1 LARIPDSVID
11 EVRTRA
17 DIVAV
22 IGRYVTLRKAGR
34 QFQGL
39 CPFHDEKTP
48 SFQVSP
54 DKQVFYCFGC
64 QTSGNVISFLMKHNG
79 LEFPEA
85 VGVLARE
92 LGVAIPE
99 RGEGEGRSAAL
110 YHANDAAL
118 EYFRASLRG
127 SEGAPARAHLARR
140 GIPEDLIER
149 FQIGYA
155 PARWDG
161 LISHL
166 RGDKALRE
174 ASLGAGLLKRRETG
188 DGFYDAFRDRVIFPI
203 AEPGGRLLGFGGRAL
218 SEDGGPKYI
227 NSAESAV
234 YHKSRV
240 LFGLPLAVD
249 AIRKAGR
256 TIVVEGY
263 FDVLG
268 LHRAGLAEAVAPCG
282 TALTEEHARRLHR
295 YAPEVVLLFDGDA
308 AGQRA
313 AERCL
318 PLLLAEGLRVRAAFL
333 PAGEDPDSLVQKS
346 GAPALRAIVDAA
358 EPLLDHLIERAVKGA
373 VDHAWQAADVTRQ
386 LAPFVRA
393 IPDAVERAA
402 YQRRLASYLQLPADA
417 LAASIGDPESVPA
430 SVVPVPA
437 AAAARRKLRPEE
449 LDPVVVTLL
458 AAALAFEGAARHL
471 ERVESDWI
479 PEGINRELYA
489 TLSQAISAHGHAAA
503 AHLLSPENAEAAPEI
518 AELVGRLTAREQ
530 GDARSAEQAA
540 LDCVQRLQRRA
551 LEARN
556 RALEAQLEKCT
567 DRERENA
574 LLEEKQR
581 LLALRKALG
590 AGIAQT

>member
-48 SFQVSP
+48 SFQVSS

-64 QTSGNVISFLMKHNG
+64 QASGNVISFLMKHNG

-92 LGVAIPE
+92 LGVAMPS
-99 RGEGEGRSAAL
+99 RDEGEGRSSAL
-110 YHANDAAL
+110 YRANDAAL

-161 LISHL
+161 LLSHL
-166 RGDKALRE
+166 RNDKALRE
-174 ASLGAGLLKRRETG
+174 AALGAGLFKRRETG
-188 DGFYDAFRDRVIFPI
+188 DGLYDAFRDRVMFPI

-218 SEDGGPKYI
+218 SDDGGPKYI

-256 TIVVEGY
+256 AIVVEGY

-268 LHRAGLAEAVAPCG
+268 MHRAGLAEAVAPCG

-295 YAPEVVLLFDGDA
+295 YAPESVLLFDGDA

-346 GAPALRAIVDAA
+346 GAAALRAIVDAA

-402 YQRRLASYLQLPADA
+402 YQRRLASYLQLPVDA
-417 LAASIGDPESVPA
+417 LVASMGAAEA
-430 SVVPVPA
+430 AAPA
-437 AAAARRKLRPEE
+437 AAVAARPAAARRKLRLED

-458 AAALAFEGAARHL
+458 SAALGSQSAARHL
-471 ERVESDWI
+471 ERVEDDWI
-479 PEGINRELYA
+479 PEGINREFYA
-489 TLSQAISAHGHAAA
+489 TLAQAIAIHGQAAA
-503 AHLLSPENAEAAPEI
+503 AHVLSPENAQGDPEI
-518 AELVGRLTAREQ
+518 ADLVARLAAREQ
-530 GDARSAEQAA
+530 GDERSAEQAA
-540 LDCVQRLQRRA
+540 LDCVLRLERRTLDARIHA
-551 LEARN
+551 LK
-556 RALEAQLEKCT
+556 AQLETCT
-567 DRERENA
+567 DSQQGIA
-574 LLEEKQR
+574 LLEQQQQFM
-581 LLALRKALG
+581 ALRKKLG
-590 AGIAQT
+590 AGIAHS

>member
-22 IGRYVTLRKAGR
+22 IGRYVTLRKSGR

-54 DKQVFYCFGC
+54 EKQVFYCFGC
-64 QTSGNVISFLMKHNG
+64 QASGNVISFLMKHNG

-92 LGVAIPE
+92 LGVPIPE
-99 RGEGEGRSAAL
+99 RGEGGGRSSAI
-110 YHANDAAL
+110 YRANDAAH
-118 EYFRASLRG
+118 EFFRASLRG
-127 SEGAPARAHLARR
+127 PDGAPARAHLARR
-140 GIPEDLIER
+140 GIPGDLIER

-161 LISHL
+161 LLSQL

-174 ASLGAGLLKRRETG
+174 AALGAGLLKRRETG

-249 AIRKAGR
+249 AIRKASR
-256 TIVVEGY
+256 AIVVEGY

-268 LHRAGLAEAVAPCG
+268 LHRAGFAETVAPCG
-282 TALTEEHARRLHR
+282 TALSEEHAKRLHR
-295 YAPEVVLLFDGDA
+295 YTPEVVLLFDGDA

-333 PAGEDPDSLVQKS
+333 PAGEDPDSLVQRS
-346 GAPALRAIVDAA
+346 GAAALRGIVDAA

-373 VDHAWQAADVTRQ
+373 GDHAWQAADVTRQ
-386 LAPFVRA
+386 LAPFLRA

-402 YQRRLASYLQLPADA
+402 YQRRLASYLQLPVDA
-417 LAASIGDPESVPA
+417 LAASMEAHEGSPGAPVLASRPVDP
-430 SVVPVPA
+430 
-437 AAAARRKLRPEE
+437 RRELRLED

-458 AAALAFEGAARHL
+458 CAALTCEPAARHL

-489 TLSQAISAHGHAAA
+489 TLSQAITRYGQAAA
-503 AHLLSPENAEAAPEI
+503 AHVLSPEHTQVDPEVSLLI
-518 AELVGRLTAREQ
+518 AQVAAREQ
-530 GDARSAEQAA
+530 GDERSAEQAA
-540 LDCVQRLQRRA
+540 LDCVLRLERRTLDARIGA
-551 LEARN
+551 LKT
-556 RALEAQLEKCT
+556 QLETST
-567 DRERENA
+567 DPQYGIA
-574 LLEEKQR
+574 LLELQQQLMAQR
-581 LLALRKALG
+581 KNLG
-590 AGIAQT
+590 AEIAPN